1 MIWLLIIYLV
11 SVYLTR
17 WGMQRKFY
25 SEPKIKAD
33 IGDLLIVFFPVVNT
47 GFGIM
52 FILTW
57 LLEKLYTAKVFNLV
71 EEFFKPR
78 EFGVVVWAQIALAL
92 FFIAIIT
99 MLIIT
104 TYNLINI

>member
-1 MIWLLIIYLV
+1 MIWLLIIYLT
-11 SVYLTR
+11 SAYLTR

-57 LLEKLYTAKVFNLV
+57 LLEKLYTAKVVNLV

-78 EFGVVVWAQIALAL
+78 EFSTAVRFQIGLVLL
-92 FFIAIIT
+92 FAIFITI
-99 MLIIT
+99 LIIKFYN
-104 TYNLINI
+104 TYS